1 MLKIGV
7 QSPIFPNFRLFW
19 HCSGV
24 GGLTNCDAFLNKD
37 AVEGDG
43 RLPRREAMTETTS
56 PVINV
61 TDRAAQRIRELT
73 AQPDHKDMMLRLA
86 VSGGGCSG
94 FSYGFSFDDE
104 QRADDHAFGTGDVTL
119 LVDDV
124 SLGLLGG
131 AEVDFVEEMA
141 GSAFVVRNPNATSSC
156 GCGNSFSV
164 G

>member
-1 MLKIGV
+1 M
-7 QSPIFPNFRLFW
+7 SEN
-19 HCSGV
+19 
-24 GGLTNCDAFLNKD
+24 
-37 AVEGDG
+37 
-43 RLPRREAMTETTS
+43 TTL
-56 PVINV
+56 PVITV
-61 TDRAAQRIRELT
+61 TEAAAQRIGELT
-73 AQPDHKDMMLRLA
+73 AQPDHQGMMLRLA

-104 QRADDHAFGTGDVTL
+104 KRAEDLAFGRDGATL
-119 LVDDV
+119 LVDEV

-131 AEVDFVEEMA
+131 AVVDFVEEMV